1 MRLATRSAAA
11 AALAIGL
18 ALSSSV
24 PASAAQVRSL
34 GAVSCGQYYAWVAST
49 ATGATTHT
57 VYNGPS
63 SWSHSWPSTN
73 TALVRSSSFSTH
85 YASSAYVS
93 TTKVISKASLSCLTT
108 VTG

>member
-1 MRLATRSAAA
+1 MDWQL
-11 AALAIGL
+11 
-18 ALSSSV
+18 
-24 PASAAQVRSL
+24 
-34 GAVSCGQYYAWVAST
+34 ST
-49 ATGATTHT
+49 AEAATLEFLDQ
-57 VYNGPS
+57 S
-63 SWSHSWPSTN
+63 PSTN